1 MISPKVKPAVSTR
14 RLRPASAAR
23 ERTWIALF
31 RGINVMGNNKLPMK
45 DLATL
50 LRGLKFR
57 EVRTYIQS
65 GNAVFASA
73 GTAASLSARISA
85 AVARRFGLHPYVV
98 LFEAREL
105 AQAIARNPFPEG
117 EAVPQSL
124 HLWFLEE
131 CPAAARHAG
140 LETVRAETERFK
152 VHDKVLYLHAP
163 LGIGRSKLAPRA
175 EKILGTKGTAR
186 NWRTVCTLYAMAK
199 GDA

>member
-1 MISPKVKPAVSTR
+1 VSAGR
-14 RLRPASAAR
+14 VRSASGAR
-23 ERTWIALF
+23 QRTWIALF

-73 GTAASLSARISA
+73 GSAASLSARISA
-85 AVARRFGLHPYVV
+85 AVARRFGLRPYVM

-105 AQAIARNPFPEG
+105 AQAIAKNPFPEG
-117 EAVPQSL
+117 EAEPKSL

-140 LETVRAETERFK
+140 LEAVRAESERFS
-152 VHDKVLYLHAP
+152 VYDKVLYLHAP
-163 LGIGRSKLAPRA
+163 LGIGHSKLAPRA
-175 EKILGTKGTAR
+175 ERILGTKGTAR